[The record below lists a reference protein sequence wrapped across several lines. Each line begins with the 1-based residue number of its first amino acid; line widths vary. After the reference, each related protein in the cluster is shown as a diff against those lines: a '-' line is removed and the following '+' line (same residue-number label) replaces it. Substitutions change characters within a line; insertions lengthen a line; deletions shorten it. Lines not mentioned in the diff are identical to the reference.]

1 MDNTN
6 TLILDSLSEIKSS
19 ISDLKTKVSELD
31 SKVSQLDTKVSQLDT
46 KVSQLDTKVSQLDT
60 KVTRLDADN
69 KEEHAKIFDAINSLN
84 RSFLKSEVETSDKI
98 RILFDADV
106 DRKDHQTIYNQ
117 QISNLNNLVSNN
129 VYRISNLE
137 KYNKH

>member
-1 MDNTN
+1 MDNNN

-19 ISDLKTKVSELD
+19 ISELSTKVSELD
-31 SKVSQLDTKVSQLDT
+31 SKVSQLDSKVSQLDSKVSELDT
-46 KVSQLDTKVSQLDT
+46 KVSQLDS
-60 KVTRLDADN
+60 KVTKLDADN
-69 KEEHAKIFDAINSLN
+69 KEEHSKIFDMLNSLN
-84 RSFLKSEVETSDKI
+84 RSFLKFEAEKTDQI

-106 DRKDHQTIYNQ
+106 DRRDHQTIYAQ
-117 QISNLNNLVSNN
+117 QLTNLNNLVYSN